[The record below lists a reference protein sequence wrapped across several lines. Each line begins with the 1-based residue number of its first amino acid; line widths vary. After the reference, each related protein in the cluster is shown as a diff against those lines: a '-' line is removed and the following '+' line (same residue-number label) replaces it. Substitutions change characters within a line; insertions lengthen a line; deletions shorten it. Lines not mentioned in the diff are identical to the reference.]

1 MTIDSRPLDQR
12 LNALDNATAQV
23 DDVSKKLDPLASPA
37 DDVAT
42 QQPYTT
48 QGDAIQAD
56 DSAIPNDSVFTGE
69 SVDVAGLKDVGKKIL
84 EKVIGGTVK
93 DIEEKPGIID
103 KLSKPLVTP
112 GKEVEQIKQFTV
124 IPEAPKNKVKK
135 VLEATEKIYT
145 PAEPKNVASK
155 IANDITE
162 ESQFLDYK
170 NAVSDAYDLKSYD
183 KMSYADAVADIT
195 SPKVFVKRDGLTV
208 KEFKDQASADA
219 WLGKQADKD
228 GFNTVTEQ
236 VYDEKFLSR
245 LMDKGVITEA
255 NPQDIA
261 KLPYVMRDV
270 SERNE
275 SILKKYFA
283 AKEIDPNGVETK
295 DLLVQFK
302 IGLALE
308 GNLTRAATGR
318 IRDVS
323 RSLGVLNE
331 AYKKSATSPERAK
344 LLQDIIDQ
352 AGGDKSI
359 DDIGQHYLALSGRG
373 ERAAMAEKSLL
384 GNVRDVW
391 YSTWINGLLSSPV
404 THAKNIAGNALFGIW
419 QVPEDMV
426 AAAFGKVRTTITGST
441 DRITIDEVMAKS
453 SAMSGALSDAFRL
466 GAKAFKTNMPTDPA
480 TKLEYGKIGRDD
492 FNLNFGDGEF
502 GNALSNAVKYYGN
515 VVTIPGRAL
524 MAEDEF
530 FKAIAYRGELH
541 GLAKRESKNMYN
553 DLLAKNIDE
562 KTAKQQSQNY
572 FAELIDNP
580 TDEIHQAATQ
590 HARVMT
596 FTSELEG
603 TMQIINKGINTE
615 LLGFPIGKLFFPF
628 VRTPTNIVK
637 ETLSRSPMAL
647 PFALRTAIQE
657 GGIVA
662 DKALAKVTLGS
673 AAMYTMYQYTLG
685 GQTTGGGPFNY
696 KDSEALKATGW
707 QAFSFVFNKA
717 DVNPAL
723 LRRFQDIT
731 NVTVGPDK
739 IYVSYEALGPVAS
752 LLGMASTSAE
762 YAMMNPDEE
771 GLDTLSIQGAAGVY
785 QYMKDLPMLQGISDI
800 HDVFTS
806 PSKNLAEKVYGL
818 LSNATAKGADFLVN
832 GSPVGAY
839 SGMRAT
845 MERYMNP
852 EKTNTM
858 REEMTVKGE
867 SKGFNE
873 SGSAVHDGFFK
884 ALADIKARNPMMND
898 KMPPAL
904 DPLTGDIKSA
914 GKGNFYETF
923 SPFKRSD
930 GKFVEGYATLIEYGV
945 PAFIP
950 AKTKDGVK
958 LSAEQYN
965 RWIELATDSGNL
977 EERVVKLGKLYNK
990 VKGVDLAD
998 AQTAISKEISDSY
1011 GEAWLQ
1017 LLDEDPDLQM
1027 GVEEF
1032 KERKQQQGKY

>member
-12 LNALDNATAQV
+12 LNALDNASAQV
-23 DDVSKKLDPLASPA
+23 DDVSKQLDALATPA
-37 DDVAT
+37 ADVAT
-42 QQPYTT
+42 QEQYTT
-48 QGDAIQAD
+48 QGDAIQASD
-56 DSAIPNDSVFTGE
+56 TAIPNDSVFTGE
-69 SVDVAGLKDVGKKIL
+69 SVDVAGWKDIGKKVIEKVVGGTIKDV
-84 EKVIGGTVK
+84 
-93 DIEEKPGIID
+93 EEKPGIID
-103 KLSKPLVTP
+103 KISKPLVKP
-112 GKEVEQIKQFTV
+112 GKEIENIKQFTV
-124 IPEAPKNKVKK
+124 IPEAPKNKVEK
-135 VLEATEKIYT
+135 VLKATEQTYT
-145 PAEPKNVASK
+145 EPKNVASK

-162 ESQFLDYK
+162 ESQFADYK

-208 KEFKDQASADA
+208 KEFKDQASADK
-219 WLGKQADKD
+219 WLNKQSDKT

-236 VYDEKFLSR
+236 VYDEKFLQR
-245 LMDKGVITEA
+245 LMDKGVVTEA

-275 SILKKYFA
+275 TILKKYFA
-283 AKEIDPNGVETK
+283 AKEVDPNGVETK

-359 DDIGQHYLALSGRG
+359 DDIGQHYLALNSRG
-373 ERAAMAEKSLL
+373 DRASIAEKSLL

-391 YSTWINGLLSSPV
+391 YATWVNGLLSSPI
-404 THAKNIAGNALFGIW
+404 THAKNIAGNALFGAW
-419 QVPEDMV
+419 QIPEDMLT
-426 AAAFGKVRTTITGST
+426 AAYGKARTMITGGT
-441 DRITIDEVMAKS
+441 DRVTMDEVMAKS
-453 SAMSGALSDAFRL
+453 SAMSSGLTDAFRL

-480 TKLEYGKIGRDD
+480 TKLEFGKVGRDD
-492 FNLNFGDGEF
+492 FNLNFGDSEF

-515 VVTIPGRAL
+515 VITMPGRAL

-530 FKAIAYRGELH
+530 FKAVAYRGELH
-541 GLAKRESKNMYN
+541 GLSMRESKNYYN
-553 DLLAKNIDE
+553 DLLAKGMDE
-562 KTAKQQSQNY
+562 KTASQKAKDY

-580 TDEIHQAATQ
+580 TDEIHEAATK
-590 HARVMT
+590 HAKVMT
-596 FTSELEG
+596 FTNELEG
-603 TMQIINKGINTE
+603 GMQDINKAINRDYW
-615 LLGFPIGKLFFPF
+615 GFPIAKLFFPF
-628 VRTPTNIVK
+628 VRTPANIVR

-647 PFALRTAIQE
+647 PSALKLAIQE
-657 GGIVA
+657 GGIEA

-673 AAMYTMYQYTLG
+673 AAMYTMYQYTLS
-685 GQTTGGGPFNY
+685 GQTTGGGPMRY
-696 KDSEALKATGW
+696 EDAEALKATGW
-707 QAFSFVFNKA
+707 QPFSFVFKKD

-731 NVTVGPDK
+731 NVTIGPDK
-739 IYVSYEALGPVAS
+739 IYVSYESLGPVAS

-762 YAMMNPDEE
+762 YSMLHPDEE
-771 GLDTLSIQGAAGVY
+771 GLDTLAIQGAAGVY
-785 QYMKDLPMLQGISDI
+785 QYMKDLPMLQGVSDI
-800 HDVFTS
+800 HDIFSS
-806 PSKNLAEKVYGL
+806 PSKNMADKVYAM
-818 LSNATAKGADFLVN
+818 LSNASTKTGEFLIG

-839 SGMRAT
+839 SGLRAT
-845 MERYMNP
+845 FERYMNP

-858 REEMTVKGE
+858 REEMAVKGE

-873 SGSAVHDGFFK
+873 SGSAIHDGFFK
-884 ALADIKARNPMMND
+884 ALADIKARNPMMNSN
-898 KMPPAL
+898 MPLAL
-904 DPLTGDIKSA
+904 DPLTGETKSS

-930 GKFVEGYATLIEYGV
+930 GQFVEGYATLIEYG
-945 PAFIP
+945 IP
-950 AKTKDGVK
+950 AYIPEKTKDGVK

-965 RWIELATDSGNL
+965 RWIELATDGGNL
-977 EERVVKLGKLYNK
+977 EERVVKLGKLYK
-990 VKGVDLAD
+990 RVKGIDMES
-998 AQTAISKEISDSY
+998 AQTAINKEITDSY
-1011 GEAWLQ
+1011 ADAWQQ

-1032 KERKQQQGKY
+1032 KSRKQEQGKYQR